1 MMKEMMKQQIPE
13 TNMAN
18 AATWNGVAYIGED
31 IALADRLGE
40 IPVPRD
46 ARRMNFIVLAL
57 CTNGSLKYTLDT
69 REITVTPGE
78 LLIVSEHH
86 VVNNYNA
93 SNDVEGLAMMMS
105 VDFFHEIINDV
116 SDLSAIFLYARS
128 FPVMKLSEADA
139 EIFRSYFF
147 TIKNRAADVGN
158 HFRRPLVRTLLLA
171 MFYDLSNVIYQSQQ
185 QLSEQPP
192 KRAEVIFT
200 RFIKMV
206 EQHCNRERR
215 VGWYAKQLGI
225 TAKYLSETV
234 KSASQRTPNEW
245 IDNYVL
251 AEFRVL
257 LKNTT
262 KSIKQITEEMNF
274 PNQSF
279 LGKYFREHVGMSPS
293 AYRRR

>member
-1 MMKEMMKQQIPE
+1 MKQLQIKE
-13 TNMAN
+13 TNIAN
-18 AATWNGVAYIGED
+18 AVGWSG
-31 IALADRLGE
+31 IAHIDKDLVLADRIAE

-46 ARRMNFIVLAL
+46 ARLMNFILIVL
-57 CTNGSLKYTLDT
+57 CTRGSLQYTLDT
-69 REITVTPGE
+69 RQKKVAPGDM
-78 LLIVSEHH
+78 LIISEHH

-93 SNDVEGLAMMMS
+93 SDDVEGLAMMMS

-185 QLSEQPP
+185 RLSEQPP

-206 EQHCNRERR
+206 EQHCSRERR

-251 AEFRVL
+251 AELRVQ

-293 AYRRR
+293 AYRRH